1 MNTLATLPENR
12 TRITPTAA
20 RFGLWTAI
28 STAAL
33 TVITFALA
41 ITALPNKVEYPFT
54 SEEIV
59 AQWPG
64 DYYWMGPAMLLMV
77 LFVALVAALHELAP
91 ARRRVFSRLAF
102 GIAVIAA
109 AVLLIDYYI
118 QATVMQLNLEKGQLD
133 GWSILTQYNPNGV
146 FIALE
151 ELGYL
156 LMSVVFVC
164 LVPVFTGRAGLDRA
178 IRWLLLAS
186 FAATVLSLVLVTA
199 LMGIDRGDV
208 FEIIV
213 ISIVW
218 LTLVAAGPLLA
229 VRFRRATSPAATP

>member
-1 MNTLATLPENR
+1 VNTDQRGTDASNPG
-12 TRITPTAA
+12 TRGTVTAPFEPAAAAGGADAASAAA
-20 RFGLWTAI
+20 RFGFWVAI
-28 STAAL
+28 VTAAM

-64 DYYWMGPAMLLMV
+64 DYYWMWPAMVLMV
-77 LFVALVAALHELAP
+77 LFVALVGTLHELVP

-102 GIAVIAA
+102 GLAVIAA

-156 LMSVVFVC
+156 LMSVVSSASSRSSPDAPGST
-164 LVPVFTGRAGLDRA
+164 VPSVGCCWPASPSPRS
-178 IRWLLLAS
+178 RWSWSPSGWAS
-186 FAATVLSLVLVTA
+186 TAATCS
-199 LMGIDRGDV
+199 R
-208 FEIIV
+208 
-213 ISIVW
+213 S
-218 LTLVAAGPLLA
+218 
-229 VRFRRATSPAATP
+229 S